1 MTIFIFM
8 LTRDPRESVV
18 DKVLTELKAAFP
30 QHDFLAGDPDMN
42 GYENSILAIHESA
55 GGGDEP
61 GVVVLPDA
69 DELADVAAAF
79 ADILTS
85 LRSWKPS

>member
-1 MTIFIFM
+1 MTTFIFM

-42 GYENSILAIHESA
+42 GYENSILAIHGSA
-55 GGGDEP
+55 GSGDEP
-61 GVVVLPDA
+61 SIVELPDA
-69 DELADVAAAF
+69 DEVADVADAF
-79 ADILTS
+79 ADTLTD
-85 LRSWKPS
+85 LLGWKPS